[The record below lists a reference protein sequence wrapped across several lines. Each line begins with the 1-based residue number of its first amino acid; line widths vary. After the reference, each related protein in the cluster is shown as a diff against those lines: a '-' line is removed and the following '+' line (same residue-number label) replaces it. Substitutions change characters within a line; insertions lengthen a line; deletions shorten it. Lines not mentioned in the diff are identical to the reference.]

1 MTTVLYFSALVLFQL
16 HCFVTITSHPSMDD
30 HCRVIFITGDAD
42 EPTDAVDESSPAYW
56 SHLIV
61 WEVSNQQ
68 ASASSS

>member
-1 MTTVLYFSALVLFQL
+1 MLFQL
-16 HCFVTITSHPSMDD
+16 HCFVTITSHPSIDD
-30 HCRVIFITGDAD
+30 HGLVIFITGDAD
-42 EPTDAVDESSPAYW
+42 EPTDSVDETSPAYW